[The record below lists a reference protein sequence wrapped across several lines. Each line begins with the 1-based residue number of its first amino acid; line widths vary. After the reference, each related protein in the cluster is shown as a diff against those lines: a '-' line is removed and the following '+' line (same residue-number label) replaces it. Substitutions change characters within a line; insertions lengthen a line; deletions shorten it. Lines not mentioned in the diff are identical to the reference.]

1 MNYLF
6 SPDGDAAIDALLAAR
21 RPLLAFDFDGTLAPI
36 VGHPDDV
43 CVPQAV
49 RDALRGLAARRTV
62 AVITGRSVADVRP
75 RLGFDP
81 AYVVGNHGAEGLPG
95 AQADRRHLLE
105 PVRRQLCRQTRLLQ
119 RHGVMVEDKGGS
131 LALHYRLAA
140 DRPGALRAIESVLA
154 GLDGSLQTFG
164 GKLVV
169 NVVPTASPDKGDA
182 VMQLV
187 SHAGCDNVLFIG
199 DDVND
204 EAVFRIAAPDWL
216 TVRIGCEATDTKARF
231 VLRSSDEVVEL
242 LERLHEGLDGRGA

>member
-1 MNYLF
+1 MRHLF
-6 SPDGDAAIDALLAAR
+6 SPAGHEAIDALLAR

-43 CVPQAV
+43 CVPAAV
-49 RDALRGLAARRTV
+49 SSALRGLAVQRPV

-95 AQADRRHLLE
+95 AHLDRRALLD
-105 PVRRQLCRQTRLLQ
+105 PLRRQLCRELRKLQ

-140 DRPGALRAIESVLA
+140 DRPGALRAIEAVLA
-154 GLDGSLQTFG
+154 GLDERLETFG
-164 GKLVV
+164 GKLVM
-169 NVVPTASPDKGDA
+169 NVVPAASPDKGDA
-182 VMQLV
+182 VTHLLA
-187 SHAGCDNVLFIG
+187 HAGCDCALFIG

-204 EAVFRIAAPDWL
+204 EAVFRIAEADWV
-216 TVRIGCEATDTKARF
+216 TVRIGPDGVESQARF
-231 VLRSSDEVVEL
+231 CLASSDEVVEL
-242 LERLHEGLDGRGA
+242 LQLLQLRLGG